1 MLSTK
6 DLIFQKTS
14 CNIELTKERV
24 KNRIAEDGCMIRI
37 TCFSDYRARKPKQV
51 SADNQE
57 HINHA
62 VETLGGTNEVQ
73 NYYYRLWT

>member
-1 MLSTK
+1 MFSTK
-6 DLIFQKTS
+6 DLICGQIGCS
-14 CNIELTKERV
+14 IELTKERV

-57 HINHA
+57 HTNHA
-62 VETLGGTNEVQ
+62 VETIGGINEVQ
-73 NYYYRLWT
+73 NYNYRLWT